1 MGKIFEALEKARRER
16 EGLKSPPMIVV
27 LPPGERPGGEIR
39 FPAEGA
45 MVALS
50 RNIDSLLESSPNK
63 VIQFIGSQAGEGTST
78 VIRDFAMFSAGRL
91 RKSVLLLDTD
101 HRNPSQCEFFRVSS
115 KFGWEEIVHDKG
127 TFEKAISKIG
137 DIDLYVYSPSPS
149 SPYTPNVLYS
159 SGIKEFWEEMKQ
171 LFDLVLIDSAPAATS
186 PDGITLSRY
195 VDGVV
200 LVLEAEKTRK
210 PVAESLK
217 NQILQNG
224 GNLLGMVFNN
234 RRYHI
239 PDWVYKRL

>member
-50 RNIDSLLESSPNK
+50 RNIDALLETTPRK

-78 VIRDFAMFSAGRL
+78 VVRDFAMFSAGRL

-101 HRNPSQCEFFRVSS
+101 HRNPSQCEFFRTTS
-115 KFGWEEIVHDKG
+115 KIGWEEIVHDKG
-127 TFEKAISKIG
+127 AFEKAISKIG

-149 SPYTPNVLYS
+149 SPATPNILYS
-159 SGIKEFWEEMKQ
+159 SEIKDFWEETRQ
-171 LFDLVLIDSAPAATS
+171 LFDLILIDSAPAATS

-210 PVAESLK
+210 PVADSLK

-224 GNLLGMVFNN
+224 GNLLGMVFNK

-239 PDWVYKRL
+239 PDWMYKRL

>member
-45 MVALS
+45 MVALA
-50 RNIDSLLESSPNK
+50 RNIDSFLETSPRK

-78 VIRDFAMFSAGRL
+78 IIRDFAMFSAGRL

-149 SPYTPNVLYS
+149 SPSTPNVLYS

-239 PDWVYKRL
+239 PEFVYRRL

>member
-1 MGKIFEALEKARRER
+1 MGKIFEALEKAKRER

-27 LPPGERPGGEIR
+27 LPPGERPGGEVR
-39 FPAEGA
+39 FPEEGA

-50 RNIDSLLESSPNK
+50 RNIDSLLESSSRK

-78 VIRDFAMFSAGRL
+78 VVRDFAMFSAGRL

-101 HRNPSQCEFFRVSS
+101 HRNPSQCEFFRTTS
-115 KFGWEEIVHDKG
+115 KIGWEEIVHDKG
-127 TFEKAISKIG
+127 AFEKAISKIG

-149 SPYTPNVLYS
+149 SPATPNILYS
-159 SGIKEFWEEMKQ
+159 SEIKDFWEETRQ

-210 PVAESLK
+210 PVAENLR
-217 NQILQNG
+217 NQIVQNG
-224 GNLLGMVFNN
+224 GNLIGMVFNK

-239 PDWVYKRL
+239 PESIYRRL